1 MRYTLAG
8 LGDMRKFVSGHAD
21 FQDNELKHLARPPK
35 PLVGQEALVK
45 LLRLFH
51 LSHASPRTQAK
62 TARPKS
68 PAAPRPQVHTP
79 PSGVGY
85 RAPPR
90 GLPVPKRVSSRS
102 AKHRADAV
110 CAPFQAAVCVQV
122 PGALCR
128 RRARRRRAERA
139 GEVFGGPQAESAGGQ
154 VGGVAV
160 AAGP

>member
-1 MRYTLAG
+1 MRCTLAG

-21 FQDNELKHLARPPK
+21 FQDNELKHLARPSK
-35 PLVGQEALVK
+35 PLIGQEALVK

-51 LSHASPRTQAK
+51 LSRASPRTQAE
-62 TARPKS
+62 TARPQP
-68 PAAPRPQVHTP
+68 PASPRPRVHTP
-79 PSGVGY
+79 PRGVRY

-90 GLPVPKRVSSRS
+90 GPPVPERVSTRS
-102 AKHRADAV
+102 AEHRADAV

-122 PGALCR
+122 PGSLCR

-139 GEVFGGPQAESAGGQ
+139 REMLAGPQAESAGEQ